1 MIKVILSA
9 VQWWEAMPAFL
20 NFSVQAVAVLLITL
34 IICLLLA
41 TSYHD
46 GALYLCVLQIHCNF
60 FPQHKYYAVCS
71 LDVPL
76 KILRSDSQ
84 FIFRTS
90 SDSINSVQTSSSV
103 PYGIVEQKLC
113 KNLSRAHK
121 SEETSEVAGK
131 GP

>member
-1 MIKVILSA
+1 
-9 VQWWEAMPAFL
+9 MPAFL

-41 TSYHD
+41 TSYHHD

-90 SDSINSVQTSSSV
+90 SNSCITSV
-103 PYGIVEQKLC
+103 PQFRMAQMNWSG
-113 KNLSRAHK
+113 LSL
-121 SEETSEVAGK
+121 
-131 GP
+131 